1 MHLDPMARGFK
12 GCVRCQ
18 GKSGQPRNGPGGRT
32 CSAARCKRE
41 YKEEREA
48 RGLAP
53 TLGLDNDLAAQAT
66 AEKLP
71 EGTWVNEIEEI
82 LGERCCKLHTL
93 TKKKRKNGPGTA
105 YVQEYLVR
113 GTFLED
119 DEDADDEDDDAP
131 EPNTFW
137 VEKSVLL
144 DTIAK
149 SDVKAALEER
159 HKRVIS
165 EL

>member
-1 MHLDPMARGFK
+1 MLCGAP
-12 GCVRCQ
+12 
-18 GKSGQPRNGPGGRT
+18 SPG
-32 CSAARCKRE
+32 
-41 YKEEREA
+41 
-48 RGLAP
+48 
-53 TLGLDNDLAAQAT
+53 
-66 AEKLP
+66 
-71 EGTWVNEIEEI
+71 
-82 LGERCCKLHTL
+82 
-93 TKKKRKNGPGTA
+93 
-105 YVQEYLVR
+105 
-113 GTFLED
+113 D

-159 HKRVIS
+159 HKRVMS